1 MKKVIVFLA
10 ILGLGSVVM
19 ADPYAKCVSC
29 HGATGDTAA
38 MGGKSKVI
46 SAMTK
51 QEIVDSLKGYQ
62 AGTYGRAMK
71 NLMTAQVKGLSAAD
85 IDAIAAKIGK

>member
-10 ILGLGSVVM
+10 ILGLSSVVM

-29 HGATGDTAA
+29 HGATGQTAA
-38 MGGKSKVI
+38 MNGKSKVI
-46 SAMTK
+46 SDMTK
-51 QEIVDSLKGYQ
+51 QEIIDSIKGYQ

-71 NLMTAQVKGLSAAD
+71 NLMKAQVKSLSDAD
-85 IDAIAAKIGK
+85 IEAIATKIGK